1 MTKDLP
7 CREAFY
13 RPAWTKIHLFR
24 KIMTMLTTNDCQKK
38 SSHLVWKH
46 PACVVVKVFHH
57 WPRQEPEGTLV
68 VVKSLGQSG
77 NSIWDSKDCQRSKQK
92 YAFSESLVAEFEG
105 FLIFFNKLE
114 DLVVA
119 NRGTKRKPEEENQ
132 DLFKAKDCHPE
143 SIITIS
149 SIYIY
154 RC

>member
-1 MTKDLP
+1 MVESF
-7 CREAFY
+7 C
-13 RPAWTKIHLFR
+13 
-24 KIMTMLTTNDCQKK
+24 
-38 SSHLVWKH
+38 
-46 PACVVVKVFHH
+46 
-57 WPRQEPEGTLV
+57 
-68 VVKSLGQSG
+68 QSG

-132 DLFKAKDCHPE
+132 DLSKAKDCHPE

>member
-13 RPAWTKIHLFR
+13 RPAWTQKD
-24 KIMTMLTTNDCQKK
+24 NDHVDNKWLSKK

-68 VVKSLGQSG
+68 VVESFCQSG

-92 YAFSESLVAEFEG
+92 YAFSESLVAEFEE

-149 SIYIY
+149 SV
-154 RC
+154 

>member
-1 MTKDLP
+1 MVESF
-7 CREAFY
+7 C
-13 RPAWTKIHLFR
+13 
-24 KIMTMLTTNDCQKK
+24 
-38 SSHLVWKH
+38 
-46 PACVVVKVFHH
+46 
-57 WPRQEPEGTLV
+57 
-68 VVKSLGQSG
+68 QSG

-92 YAFSESLVAEFEG
+92 YAFSESLVAEFEE

-149 SIYIY
+149 SV
-154 RC
+154 

>member
-1 MTKDLP
+1 MVESF
-7 CREAFY
+7 C
-13 RPAWTKIHLFR
+13 
-24 KIMTMLTTNDCQKK
+24 
-38 SSHLVWKH
+38 
-46 PACVVVKVFHH
+46 
-57 WPRQEPEGTLV
+57 
-68 VVKSLGQSG
+68 QSG

-132 DLFKAKDCHPE
+132 DLSKAKDCHPE

-149 SIYIY
+149 SV
-154 RC
+154 